1 MILELDEFT
10 MFRINA
16 TNKSIKMTLYIFHI
30 WISLKEVY
38 KYLIIQMLRNF
49 DSQDSSITDFYV
61 VWVLLQ
67 LHAYKNRLYID
78 IYNGKSESTKVIT
91 KLLNT
96 KE

>member
-1 MILELDEFT
+1 M
-10 MFRINA
+10 
-16 TNKSIKMTLYIFHI
+16 SIFLIS
-30 WISLKEVY
+30 ISLKEVY
-38 KYLIIQMLRNF
+38 RYLIIQMLRNF

>member
-1 MILELDEFT
+1 
-10 MFRINA
+10 
-16 TNKSIKMTLYIFHI
+16 
-30 WISLKEVY
+30 
-38 KYLIIQMLRNF
+38 MLRNF

-91 KLLNT
+91 EFIEYK
-96 KE
+96 KEEVM